1 MWEDRHAGSY
11 TVLHPTIKGKV
22 NMLNMLEGASLATD
36 VSLFNVCLIEQ
47 RLHNKLFSVFEKL
60 AFFYKLLGN

>member
-1 MWEDRHAGSY
+1 
-11 TVLHPTIKGKV
+11 
-22 NMLNMLEGASLATD
+22 MLNMLEGASLATD